1 MRKLVIAL
9 AVVGILAIGA
19 AAFAYGPGWWGGGSM
34 MGSGSGMGYGMMG
47 GGMGPGMMGGGMGY
61 GMMGGGMMG
70 YGMGPGMMGGGYG
83 TGRSYAT
90 NAYDQKFLDETKN
103 LRKQLNGKRFEYF
116 EALRNPKTTPDTIA
130 KLEKEITEL
139 QKNIYAKASKTS
151 YRSGRGAN
159 DNDCTR

>member
-34 MGSGSGMGYGMMG
+34 MGRGSGMGYGMMG

-61 GMMGGGMMG
+61 GMMGG
-70 YGMGPGMMGGGYG
+70 GMGPGMMGGGYG

-159 DNDCTR
+159 DNECTR

>member
-34 MGSGSGMGYGMMG
+34 MGRGMGYGMMG
-47 GGMGPGMMGGGMGY
+47 GSMGP
-61 GMMGGGMMG
+61 GMMG

-83 TGRSYAT
+83 PGRSYAT
-90 NAYDQKFLDETKN
+90 NAYDRKFLDETKN

-151 YRSGRGAN
+151 YKSGRGAY

>member
-34 MGSGSGMGYGMMG
+34 MGRGMGYGMMG
-47 GGMGPGMMGGGMGY
+47 GSMGPGMMGY
-61 GMMGGGMMG
+61 GMMG

-83 TGRSYAT
+83 PGRSYAT
-90 NAYDQKFLDETKN
+90 NAYDRKFLDETKN

-151 YRSGRGAN
+151 YKSGRGAY